1 MKVSFCAA
9 RRFHIAI
16 RIAAGVIASLLTI
29 PLAVFLLL
37 LWFFPGFDFSVS
49 DIFGAIYRFFVR
61 LFCGHALRPLTLH
74 TISSPAGTRR
84 ILPTAP
90 ANGNFALDVS
100 SILDH
105 YSHSVG
111 LDDGNGRL
119 WRALPLGRRTVI
131 AVPCIPGLSA
141 SAVVN
146 SRGTPAS
153 DGPGGFESI
162 KANRR

>member
-1 MKVSFCAA
+1 MKVSFCVA

-16 RIAAGVIASLLTI
+16 RIAAGVIARLLTI

-37 LWFFPGFDFSVS
+37 LWFFSGFDFSVS
-49 DIFGAIYRFFVR
+49 DIFGVIYRFFVR
-61 LFCGHALRPLTLH
+61 LFCDHALRPLTLH

-119 WRALPLGRRTVI
+119 WRDEFSFGDNIDDVI
-131 AVPCIPGLSA
+131 GEARFAARS
-141 SAVVN
+141 
-146 SRGTPAS
+146 
-153 DGPGGFESI
+153 
-162 KANRR
+162 

>member
-29 PLAVFLLL
+29 LLAVFLLL

-74 TISSPAGTRR
+74 QSVHLLAHVASYQP
-84 ILPTAP
+84 LQPTVT
-90 ANGNFALDVS
+90 L
-100 SILDH
+100 
-105 YSHSVG
+105 
-111 LDDGNGRL
+111 R
-119 WRALPLGRRTVI
+119 
-131 AVPCIPGLSA
+131 
-141 SAVVN
+141 
-146 SRGTPAS
+146 
-153 DGPGGFESI
+153 
-162 KANRR
+162 

>member
-1 MKVSFCAA
+1 MKVSLCVA

-37 LWFFPGFDFSVS
+37 FWFFPGFDFSVS

-84 ILPTAP
+84 ILP
-90 ANGNFALDVS
+90 S

-105 YSHSVG
+105 NSHSVG

-119 WRALPLGRRTVI
+119 WRDEFSFGDNIDDVI
-131 AVPCIPGLSA
+131 GEARFAARS
-141 SAVVN
+141 
-146 SRGTPAS
+146 
-153 DGPGGFESI
+153 
-162 KANRR
+162 

>member
-1 MKVSFCAA
+1 MKVSFCVA

-74 TISSPAGTRR
+74 TISSPAG
-84 ILPTAP
+84 
-90 ANGNFALDVS
+90 S
-100 SILDH
+100 
-105 YSHSVG
+105 
-111 LDDGNGRL
+111 
-119 WRALPLGRRTVI
+119 ALPLGRRTVT